1 MDDDQ
6 ERLAELVTAT
16 RYVLLDFDG
25 PVCDLFAGLPPDVIA
40 AALLDELESLV
51 DGAVNEDLTGID
63 DPLDLLDGVCEI
75 YPELTARM
83 DASVREAE
91 VDAAGLAPVTPGVS
105 AFLETCA
112 ASGRPVAI
120 VSNNGAEAV
129 RALLEQHGL
138 NGLVQHVEGRDP
150 DPRLMKPDPTPLL
163 RAMRVLAADPTMT
176 TMIGDS
182 TSDLLAARASGIE
195 AIAVLNTPP
204 PPAGP
209 EAGQAWVAD
218 MDTLAGLFRSGR
230 A

>member
-1 MDDDQ
+1 MDEE
-6 ERLAELVTAT
+6 ERLAELVSAT
-16 RYVLLDFDG
+16 RFVLLDFDG

-40 AALLDELESLV
+40 AALLDELGSLV
-51 DGAVNEDLTGID
+51 DGPVDEDLTGID

-75 YPELTARM
+75 YPELTARV

-91 VDAAGLAPVTPGVS
+91 VDAAGLAPVTPGVVD
-105 AFLETCA
+105 FLEACA

-129 RALLEQHGL
+129 RAALDQHGL
-138 NGLVQHVEGRDP
+138 TSLVRHVEGRDP

-163 RAMRVLAADPTMT
+163 RALRALDADPTRS

-182 TSDLLAARASGIE
+182 SSDLLAARASGIE
-195 AIAVLNTPP
+195 AIAVLSTPP

-209 EAGQAWVAD
+209 EAGQAWAAD
-218 MDTLAGLFRSGR
+218 MKVLAGLFRP
-230 A
+230 